1 MFHLCSFC
9 SLIQLLGIVIPQ
21 GILLHNSATYTLAQI
36 SLYVKFF
43 FLLLFLFSCQQKGA
57 FPHFSLLTAEASS
70 CSIPAAL
77 LTRPSFR
84 CLSMNVAFSICSK
97 GCHYWQPFAL
107 RSATAQTEFLRLFF
121 AVNHLNLSA
130 QAAQLLIKALI
141 ATLNI
146 DDVVYHRDTV
156 RSQSSNDKRRS
167 RS

>member
-1 MFHLCSFC
+1 
-9 SLIQLLGIVIPQ
+9 
-21 GILLHNSATYTLAQI
+21 
-36 SLYVKFF
+36 
-43 FLLLFLFSCQQKGA
+43 
-57 FPHFSLLTAEASS
+57 
-70 CSIPAAL
+70 
-77 LTRPSFR
+77 
-84 CLSMNVAFSICSK
+84 MNAAFSICSK

-107 RSATAQTEFLRLFF
+107 RSATAQTELLRLFF

-156 RSQSSNDKRRS
+156 RSQGSNDKRCS